1 MAREQPAW
9 VNWSQYVALRTAVSI
24 LHSFSVESTLSTA
37 AGMGSLFCRYH
48 RRHLQRAI
56 ENLTLSFPEWPAERV
71 EQVALRS
78 IQNMFQIVMVDAV
91 VMPRLVTRS
100 SWQRCLRVGRLQDA
114 MERLIRNQPTIFIT
128 GHIGNWELLG
138 YSLAV
143 LGYPLY
149 ALARPLDNP
158 LINDWAMAIREAQG
172 MRIITKWGAI
182 PALQQVL
189 RTGGRAAFIA
199 DQNAGVQGLFVPFFG
214 RLASSYK
221 AIGLLAMRYR
231 VPIVAGFARR
241 VGGRFEYELHAG
253 DVIRPEDWE
262 DHPDPLFYITARYNH
277 AMEQAIRAAPE
288 QYLWAHRRW
297 KSRPRHERLGRP
309 VPARLVARLE
319 TLPWLTPSEI
329 AGIVESSNEA
339 ARREA
344 AR

>member
-1 MAREQPAW
+1 MSRKQPAW

-48 RRHLQRAI
+48 RRHFKRAA
-56 ENLTLSFPEWPAERV
+56 ENISLSFPEWPTERV

-100 SWQRCLRVGRLQDA
+100 SWQRCLRVGRLQNA
-114 MERLIRNQPTIFIT
+114 MERLIRDQPTIFIT

-158 LINDWAMAIREAQG
+158 LINDWVMAIREARG

-182 PALQQVL
+182 PALQKVL
-189 RTGGRAAFIA
+189 RNGGRAAFIA

-221 AIGLLAMRYR
+221 SIGLVAMRYR

-241 VGGRFEYELHAG
+241 VGGRFDYEIHAG
-253 DVIRPEDWE
+253 DVIQPEDWE

-277 AMEQAIRAAPE
+277 AMEQAIRATPE

-309 VPARLVARLE
+309 VPARLIAKLE
-319 TLPWLTPSEI
+319 SLPWLTPSEI
-329 AGIVESSNEA
+329 DRIVESSNEA
-339 ARREA
+339 ARQEA